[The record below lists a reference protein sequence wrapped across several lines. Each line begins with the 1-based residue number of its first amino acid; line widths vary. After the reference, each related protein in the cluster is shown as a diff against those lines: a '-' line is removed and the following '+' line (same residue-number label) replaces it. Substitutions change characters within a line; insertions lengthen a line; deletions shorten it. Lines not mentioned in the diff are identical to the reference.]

1 MELVHSMLALVPLVV
16 ADTSLDGPNIV
27 LGFGALIVGLL
38 GIAYLA
44 LALITTP
51 QPQTEPAEPSAY
63 PEIDRFVVPLVLPV
77 GVALTIALVI
87 LMTSQILLAVPE
99 AAATPIALGIALFV
113 LVGCSIVA
121 TTPKLSKGVI
131 YTLVGVPVVV
141 LLIGGS
147 TAGLYRIGQA
157 QQAAVEE
164 AQKEA
169 SQPLT
174 ALAEITTD
182 DKFSRTTFIS
192 PAGQSVTLTQTN
204 KGSAIHNWHVLDQ
217 KDNSGKDITTALT
230 NPGQTN
236 TVTFTISTPGTYKFQ
251 CDVHPTE
258 MFGTLKIE

>member
-1 MELVHSMLALVPLVV
+1 MELIHSMLALVPLVV
-16 ADTSLDGPNIV
+16 ADTSLDGPNLV
-27 LGFGALIVGLL
+27 LGFGTLVVGLL

-51 QPQTEPAEPSAY
+51 QPQTEVTEPSAY
-63 PEIDRFVVPLVLPV
+63 PGIDRFVVPLMLPV
-77 GVALTIALVI
+77 GVALTIALTI

-99 AAATPIALGIALFV
+99 AVATPIALGIALFV
-113 LVGCSIVA
+113 LLACSLVA
-121 TTPKLSKGVI
+121 TTPQLPKGVI
-131 YTLVGVPVVV
+131 YTLVGIPIVV
-141 LLIGGS
+141 LLVGGS

-157 QQAAVEE
+157 QQEAVAE

-182 DKFSRTTFIS
+182 NKFSKTTFIS
-192 PAGQSVTLTQTN
+192 PAGQAVTLTQTN

-217 KDNSGKDITTALT
+217 KDENGKDITTALT
-230 NPGQTN
+230 NPGSTS
-236 TVTFTISTPGTYKFQ
+236 TVTFTIQAPGTYKFQ

-258 MFGTLKIE
+258 MFGTLKVE